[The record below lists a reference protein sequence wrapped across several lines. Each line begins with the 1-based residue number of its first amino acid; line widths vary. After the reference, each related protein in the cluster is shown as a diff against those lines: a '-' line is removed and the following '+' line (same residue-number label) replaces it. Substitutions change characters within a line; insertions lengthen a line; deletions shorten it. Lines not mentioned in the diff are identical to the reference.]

1 MQRTILSVSWLR
13 GTVAGVGG
21 GALRGDGCGGATPM
35 VAVTM

>member
-13 GTVAGVGG
+13 GAVTGVRG